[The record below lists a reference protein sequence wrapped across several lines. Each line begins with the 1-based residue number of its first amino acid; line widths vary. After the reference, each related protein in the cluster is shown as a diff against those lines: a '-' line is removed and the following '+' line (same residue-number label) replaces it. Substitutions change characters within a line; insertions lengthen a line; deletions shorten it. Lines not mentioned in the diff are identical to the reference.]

1 MNKQE
6 NWKEQGFGS
15 EEEYKE
21 FLRIQK
27 DKLMS
32 VIMDDPKLLNVLK
45 RLNDK

>member
-1 MNKQE
+1 
-6 NWKEQGFGS
+6 
-15 EEEYKE
+15 
-21 FLRIQK
+21 LRVQK

>member
-6 NWKEQGFGS
+6 TWKEQGFGS
-15 EEEYKE
+15 EGEYKE

-27 DKLMS
+27 DKLMNM
-32 VIMDDPKLLNVLK
+32 IMDDPKLLNVLK

>member
-6 NWKEQGFGS
+6 TWKEQGFGS

-21 FLRIQK
+21 FLRAQK
-27 DKLMS
+27 DKLMNM
-32 VIMDDPKLLNVLK
+32 IMDDPKLLNVLK